1 MMWLSIAFLGVVSI
15 LLLILQKPER
25 KYSSI
30 RTYYRKIRIE
40 LSAVKYRR
48 EVFSEVM
55 RGDLVTIKVDP
66 SREYSRNAIG
76 AFTQTGKLLGYIPR
90 HQRRLINTFRE
101 NPESV
106 ATIYTKSNKG
116 AHFRI
121 LIDVFLP
128 LSHPRMTL
136 ARTNVLTRDSTNR
149 VEELRG

>member
-30 RTYYRKIRIE
+30 GVYYRKIRIE

-48 EVFSEVM
+48 DVYSQVTK
-55 RGDLVTIKVDP
+55 GDIVTVKIDP
-66 SREYSRNAIG
+66 SREYSGNAIG
-76 AFTQTGKLLGYIPR
+76 AFTQSGKLLGYIPR

-106 ATIYTKSNKG
+106 ATIYRKSNKG

-128 LSHPRMTL
+128 LNQPRMSL
-136 ARTNVLTRDSTNR
+136 ARTDVVNHFEKS
-149 VEELRG
+149 E